1 MKKKREIKRLGQVI
15 TIIILILVVIFSS
28 TVCNLLEIT
37 AERTEIARES
47 LETSIITVN
56 NVLTKDGIKFLLDN
70 MMSNV
75 QVFKPIYLLI
85 VSLIIMSIGEVSG
98 LFKAVLKP
106 FRRINPK
113 VLTMFTL
120 FIGISSSFFGEYSYA
135 ILLPLTA
142 MIYQY
147 TGKKP
152 LLGIMTMFIGITMG
166 YGTGLIYN
174 NDEIIL
180 SKLTT
185 AAATLDVDTGFT

>member
-1 MKKKREIKRLGQVI
+1 MKKKREIKRLGPVI

-85 VSLIIMSIGEVSG
+85 VSLLIMSIGEVSG
-98 LFKAVLKP
+98 LFKA
-106 FRRINPK
+106 
-113 VLTMFTL
+113 
-120 FIGISSSFFGEYSYA
+120 G
-135 ILLPLTA
+135 
-142 MIYQY
+142 
-147 TGKKP
+147 
-152 LLGIMTMFIGITMG
+152 
-166 YGTGLIYN
+166 
-174 NDEIIL
+174 
-180 SKLTT
+180 
-185 AAATLDVDTGFT
+185 